1 MTRDPQPLRIG
12 VIGVGFGATVH
23 VPGFLSEGWAVPVVW
38 SRRIERAREQA
49 ARLEVPEVAEDWR
62 EIVGR
67 DDLDAVAVTTP
78 PAAHYEI
85 VAAALRAGKHVLCE
99 KPFALNT
106 NEARAMRDLARE
118 HGRTAMVAHEF
129 RFAPQRAQIKDL
141 LDEGRIGTPEL
152 VSAELLMGRP
162 RPDTPPPYTWASDRS
177 QGGGLLGALGS
188 HYIDGLRHWFGDV
201 IEVSGRLATRTP
213 ERVAPDGKAM
223 LADTDDTFAVT
234 LLFENGVVASMVASS
249 QVAPSLGARI
259 TVAGSDGVLVAT
271 QRGPNPEPD
280 GIVLAGRAGDR
291 ELAALPVDPKYV
303 PIEDARDQRLAAFRL
318 LVREF
323 ERGIREGSSP
333 APSFDDALACQEV
346 LDAVRA
352 ASYSGRLVRLSGDDG
367 TAGTLVAGRLASRF
381 DRFTPRL
388 SGRRDGTATIVAG
401 GTGTRFDR
409 FTPRAREALT
419 RAQQEAQR
427 RGGEPLSIGNE
438 HLLLAVA
445 YDDGPAA
452 RALAT
457 FEIDAARIAAQV
469 DAGASPAAA
478 QVDVGLSRAGKR
490 AIEAAVQLA
499 RELDS
504 SDIDSP
510 HLLAGVAASGGEG
523 ARILE
528 ALGATPSAVRDAV
541 VRVLGG

>member
-381 DRFTPRL
+381 DRFTPR
-388 SGRRDGTATIVAG
+388 
-401 GTGTRFDR
+401 
-409 FTPRAREALT
+409 AREALT